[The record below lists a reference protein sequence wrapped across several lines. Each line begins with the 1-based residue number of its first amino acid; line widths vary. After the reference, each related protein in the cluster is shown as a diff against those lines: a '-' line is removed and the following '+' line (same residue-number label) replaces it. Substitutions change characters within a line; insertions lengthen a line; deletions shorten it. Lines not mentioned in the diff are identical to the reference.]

1 MMQTSQRNLWA
12 RAPYEHRNARRCRST
27 TKKVTTIVS
36 GAANARD
43 MSSALS
49 LANIR
54 SSLIRQ
60 EDTIIFNFIERAQFA
75 RNVPVYTPDAIP
87 VPGFNRCGRRYSLL
101 EYVLRETEQL
111 HGSVRRYTSPDEQ
124 AFFPDD
130 LPPLVLPPITYPSVL
145 HHCAESINMNERI
158 LQMYMNDI
166 LPGLTAPGD
175 DFNYG
180 SSATLDVTCLQALSK
195 RIHYG
200 KFVAEAKFLAKPEEY
215 SALIRSRD
223 AAGIMKLLTD
233 REVERSVV
241 ERVRRKAATFGQDIT
256 ENGAVSVGT
265 GANGG
270 TPEGGPRLKVSPDL
284 VARVY
289 EDIVMPLTKDVEVM
303 YLLRRLDGV
312 QPPAVS
318 SATTTVAFEASQPA
332 AAAPAR

>member
-1 MMQTSQRNLWA
+1 
-12 RAPYEHRNARRCRST
+12 
-27 TKKVTTIVS
+27 
-36 GAANARD
+36 

-60 EDTIIFNFIERAQFA
+60 EDTIIFSFIERAQFC
-75 RNVPVYTPDAIP
+75 RNLPVYTPDAIP
-87 VPGFNRCGRRYSLL
+87 VPGFDRCGRRYSLL

-111 HGSVRRYTSPDEQ
+111 HGSVRRYTSPDEH

-145 HHCAESINMNERI
+145 HSCAEAININDKI
-158 LQMYMNDI
+158 LHVYMDDI

-180 SSATLDVTCLQALSK
+180 STATLDVPCLQALSK

-215 SALIRSRD
+215 SALIRAED
-223 AAGIMKLLTD
+223 ADGIMELLTD
-233 REVERSVV
+233 REVERRVV

-256 ENGAVSVGT
+256 ENGAPAHNGSGE
-265 GANGG
+265 GA
-270 TPEGGPRLKVSPDL
+270 PRLKVSPDL
-284 VARVY
+284 AARVY
-289 EDIVMPLTKDVEVM
+289 EEIVMPLTKEVEVL
-303 YLLRRLDGV
+303 YLLRRLDADARG
-312 QPPAVS
+312 PASGAASNASASASASES
-318 SATTTVAFEASQPA
+318 STAPRRSPSQPA